1 MEINVTAGWRDLN
14 EVVKIRRRG
23 PRYLLLLSSYSVKK
37 NYSHEIL
44 KYRSELSDVAE
55 EILCCCKERWKSKVI
70 ALAIFEKKIETGNV
84 YGKEENSMAWNDKI
98 IFVAVRE
105 NKNRR

>member
-14 EVVKIRRRG
+14 EVIKIRRRG

-44 KYRSELSDVAE
+44 KYRSELSGGNSLLRSE
-55 EILCCCKERWKSKVI
+55 M
-70 ALAIFEKKIETGNV
+70 KIESNCIGDFR
-84 YGKEENSMAWNDKI
+84 K
-98 IFVAVRE
+98 
-105 NKNRR
+105 KN

>member
-44 KYRSELSDVAE
+44 KYRSELSGVAE
-55 EILCCCKERWKSKVI
+55 EILCFEAKEM
-70 ALAIFEKKIETGNV
+70 KIESNCIGDFR
-84 YGKEENSMAWNDKI
+84 K
-98 IFVAVRE
+98 
-105 NKNRR
+105 KN

>member
-44 KYRSELSDVAE
+44 KYRSDVAE
-55 EILCCCKERWKSKVI
+55 GILCFEARWKSKVI

-84 YGKEENSMAWNDKI
+84 YRKEENSMAWNDKI

-105 NKNRR
+105 NKNR

>member
-23 PRYLLLLSSYSVKK
+23 PRYLFLLSSYSVKK

-44 KYRSELSDVAE
+44 KYRSELSGVAE
-55 EILCCCKERWKSKVI
+55 EILCFEARWKSKVI

-84 YGKEENSMAWNDKI
+84 YEKKENSMAWNDKI

>member
-44 KYRSELSDVAE
+44 KYRSESSDVAE
-55 EILCCCKERWKSKVI
+55 EILC
-70 ALAIFEKKIETGNV
+70 FE
-84 YGKEENSMAWNDKI
+84 A
-98 IFVAVRE
+98 R
-105 NKNRR
+105 